1 MTAPFARTDNSLLGR
16 WWWTVDHWLLAT
28 VSFLLGI
35 GFLLT
40 MAASPAVAERLHLDS
55 FYFVK
60 RHALYLIPVFSIIF
74 FVSTMDIQKIRR
86 FSFIVYV
93 IGVFLLIVTYF
104 FGVEIKGARRWLSFG
119 GFSIQPSE
127 FIKPAVVVLS
137 AWMLAEREVN
147 SQFPGN
153 ILALGFYG
161 FAVVLLLLQPDMGM
175 VVLMTITMFGQF
187 FLAGLPVLWV
197 LIAAVLSIGGLFG
210 AYFLFP
216 HVTQRIDRFLD
227 RDTGDK
233 YSDPYQIT
241 QSLEAFMNGGF
252 LGQGP
257 GEGTVKKH
265 LPDAHADFIYAVAAE
280 EFGFVLCIIILGLF
294 AFLVLRTISRMLNEN
309 NFFIVIAVSGLIME
323 LGVQAMINIASTLS
337 LIPTKGMTL
346 PFISYGGSSM
356 LALAMGFGMVLGLT
370 RRRLQGEDQL

>member
-74 FVSTMDIQKIRR
+74 FVSIMDIQRIRR
-86 FSFIVYV
+86 FSFVIYV
-93 IGVFLLIVTYF
+93 IGILLLIITYF
-104 FGVEIKGARRWLSFG
+104 FGVEIKGARRWLNFG

-137 AWMLAEREVN
+137 AWMLAEREIN

-153 ILALGFYG
+153 VLALFFYG

-197 LIAAVLSIGGLFG
+197 LIAAALSIGGLFS

-227 RDTGDK
+227 RDSGDK
-233 YSDPYQIT
+233 YSDRYQIT

-257 GEGTVKKH
+257 GEGTIKKH

-280 EFGFVLCIIILGLF
+280 EFGFVLCIIILGFF
-294 AFLVLRTISRMLNEN
+294 AFLVLRTISLMLNEN
-309 NFFIVIAVSGLIME
+309 NLFIVIAVSGLIME
-323 LGVQAMINIASTLS
+323 LGLQAMINMASTLS

>member
-1 MTAPFARTDNSLLGR
+1 MTTPFARTDNSILGR

-35 GFLLT
+35 GFFLT

-60 RHALYLIPVFSIIF
+60 RHALYLIPVFAIIF

-86 FSFIVYV
+86 FSFIVYA
-93 IGVFLLIVTYF
+93 IGILFLIMTYF
-104 FGVEIKGARRWLSFG
+104 FGVEIKGARRWLNFG

-137 AWMLAEREVN
+137 AWMLSEREVN
-147 SQFPGN
+147 SRFPGN

-161 FAVVLLLLQPDMGM
+161 FAVLLLLLQPDMGM

-197 LIAAVLSIGGLFG
+197 LIAAASSVGVLFG

-227 RDTGDK
+227 RDAGDK
-233 YSDPYQIT
+233 YSDRYQIT

-309 NFFIVIAVSGLIME
+309 NLFIVIAVSGLIME
-323 LGVQAMINIASTLS
+323 LGIQAMINIASTLG

-370 RRRLQGEDQL
+370 RRRLQGEG

>member
-1 MTAPFARTDNSLLGR
+1 MTTPFARTDNSLLGR

-28 VSFLLGI
+28 VCFLLGI

-40 MAASPAVAERLHLDS
+40 MAASPAVAERLRLDS

-60 RHALYLIPVFSIIF
+60 RHALYLIPVLSIIF
-74 FVSTMDIQKIRR
+74 FVSIMDIQKIRR
-86 FSFIVYV
+86 FSFIVYAIGILLLV
-93 IGVFLLIVTYF
+93 ITYF
-104 FGVEIKGARRWLSFG
+104 FGVEIKGARRWLNFG

-127 FIKPAVVVLS
+127 FIKPALVVLS
-137 AWMLAEREVN
+137 AWMLAERESN
-147 SQFPGN
+147 SQFPGK

-161 FAVVLLLLQPDMGM
+161 LAVILLLLQPDMGM

-187 FLAGLPVLWV
+187 FLAGLPILWILV
-197 LIAAVLSIGGLFG
+197 AGILSIGGLCG

-227 RDTGDK
+227 RDAGDK
-233 YSDPYQIT
+233 YSDRYQIT

-280 EFGFVLCIIILGLF
+280 EFGFILCFIILGLF
-294 AFLVLRTISRMLNEN
+294 AFLVLRAISRMLNEN
-309 NFFIVIAVSGLIME
+309 NFFIVIAVSGLIMQ
-323 LGVQAMINIASTLS
+323 LGIQAMINMASTLG

-356 LALAMGFGMVLGLT
+356 LALAIGFGMVLGLT
-370 RRRLQGEDQL
+370 RRRLQGDES

>member
-1 MTAPFARTDNSLLGR
+1 MTTPFARTDNSMLGR

-60 RHALYLIPVFSIIF
+60 RHAFYLIPVLLIIF
-74 FVSTMDIQKIRR
+74 FVSTMDLQKIRR
-86 FSFIVYV
+86 FSFIVYS
-93 IGVFLLIVTYF
+93 IGIFLLIVTYF
-104 FGVEIKGARRWLSFG
+104 FGVEIKGARRWLNFG

-127 FIKPAVVVLS
+127 FIKPALVVLS
-137 AWMLAEREVN
+137 AWMLAEREIN
-147 SQFPGN
+147 AQFPGKV
-153 ILALGFYG
+153 LALGFYG
-161 FAVVLLLLQPDMGM
+161 LAVVLLLLQPDMGM

-187 FLAGLPVLWV
+187 FLAGLPIIWV
-197 LIAAVLSIGGLFG
+197 LLTTVISIVGLCS
-210 AYFLFP
+210 AYFLLP
-216 HVTQRIDRFLD
+216 HVTQRVDRFLNGD
-227 RDTGDK
+227 AGDK
-233 YSDPYQIT
+233 YTDRYQIT

-280 EFGFVLCIIILGLF
+280 EFGFILCIIILGLF
-294 AFLVLRTISRMLNEN
+294 AFLVLRTITRMLNET
-309 NFFIVIAVSGLIME
+309 NFFIVLAVSGLIIQ
-323 LGVQAMINIASTLS
+323 LGLQAMINIASTLG

-356 LALAMGFGMVLGLT
+356 LALAMGFGMILGLT
-370 RRRLQGEDQL
+370 RRRLQGEGS